1 MHTNPILNLSNFT
14 IKDISPDFYCNRF
27 SNHLKQNRSKITIPH
42 KHDFYLCVLFT
53 KGYGTHQIDF
63 NSYPIQPG
71 SVFCLSPG
79 QIHNWN
85 FKGDVEGYI
94 FFHSASFYEAQYT
107 RKALTNFPFFLSN
120 LNSSQIN
127 LTQKDIKVITPLF
140 NSLLKS
146 YNNNSVMRSHKI
158 CSLIDLIYI
167 ELYQLIITNDS
178 PKPSTSKTYSNT
190 LHRLEQLIEQYYLTN
205 KSPQFY
211 ANQLNITTKH
221 LNRISKELVNKTTST
236 LILERVILEAKRLLT
251 HSKKNYTEIARYLGY
266 DDYAYFSRLFKQ
278 KSGYSPSKFE
288 KEILKK

>member
-1 MHTNPILNLSNFT
+1 MPINPILNLSHFT
-14 IKDISPDFYCNRF
+14 IKDLTPDFYCNLF
-27 SNHLKQNRSKITIPH
+27 SDHLNQNHSKITVPH

-53 KGYGTHQIDF
+53 AGYGTHQIDF

-79 QIHNWN
+79 QIHNWR
-85 FKGDVEGYI
+85 FKGAVEGYI

-127 LTQKDIKVITPLF
+127 LTPKAIKRIVPLF
-140 NSLLKS
+140 KRLLES
-146 YNNNSVMRSHKI
+146 YQSNHVMKSHKI

-167 ELYQLIITNDS
+167 ELYQEIVEKNLPTT
-178 PKPSTSKTYSNT
+178 PQSKAYGNT
-190 LHRLEQLIEQYYLTN
+190 LHQLEQLIEQYYLTN

-211 ANQLNITTKH
+211 ADQLNITTKH
-221 LNRISKELVNKTTST
+221 LNRISKELINKTTST

-251 HSKKNYTEIARYLGY
+251 HSRKNYSEIARYLGY

-288 KEILKK
+288 KEVLKK

>member
-1 MHTNPILNLSNFT
+1 MPINPILDLSHFT
-14 IKDISPDFYCNRF
+14 IKDITPDFYCNLF
-27 SNHLKQNRSKITIPH
+27 SDHLFKNKSRITTPH

-79 QIHNWN
+79 QIHNWS
-85 FKGDVEGYI
+85 FQGAVEGYI

-107 RKALTNFPFFLSN
+107 RKSLNNFPFFLSN

-127 LTQKDIKVITPLF
+127 LTAHATEKIVPLF
-140 NSLLKS
+140 TTLLES
-146 YNNNSVMRSHKI
+146 YKTNNVMKRHKI

-167 ELYQLIITNDS
+167 ELYQLIVENTPKIT
-178 PKPSTSKTYSNT
+178 PQSKTYGNK
-190 LHRLEQLIEQYYLTN
+190 LHQLEQLIEQYYLTN
-205 KSPQFY
+205 KSPHFY
-211 ANQLNITTKH
+211 ANHLNITTKH
-221 LNRISKELVNKTTST
+221 LNRICKELVNKTTST

-251 HSKKNYTEIARYLGY
+251 HSEKNYTEIARDLGY

-288 KEILKK
+288 KVVLKK